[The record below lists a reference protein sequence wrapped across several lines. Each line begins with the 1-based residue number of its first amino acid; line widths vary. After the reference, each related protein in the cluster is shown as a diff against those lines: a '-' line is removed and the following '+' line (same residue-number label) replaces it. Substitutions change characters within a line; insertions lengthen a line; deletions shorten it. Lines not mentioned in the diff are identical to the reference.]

1 MNNMKANRTVLTI
14 VGIIVLAVIG
24 WGVYM
29 MNEVVVA
36 EERIE
41 LSDKNIIKK
50 DNHEYLQIEKKD
62 YELTDSLA
70 KNIDSTTEREYVVSY
85 RYNKLFKNSG
95 EMTSIRKYG
104 LQN

>member
-1 MNNMKANRTVLTI
+1 MKANRTVLTI

-50 DNHEYLQIEKKD
+50 DNHQYIQIEKKD

-70 KNIDSTTEREYVVSY
+70 KNIDPTTEREYIVSY